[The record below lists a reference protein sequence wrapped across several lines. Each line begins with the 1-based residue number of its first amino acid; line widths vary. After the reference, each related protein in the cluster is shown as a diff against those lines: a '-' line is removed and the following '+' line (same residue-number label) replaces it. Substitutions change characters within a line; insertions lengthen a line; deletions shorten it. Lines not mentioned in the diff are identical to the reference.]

1 MPDPASPPRS
11 RLFLNL
17 AGLALLVLGALGG
30 WMFERQRTAG
40 AVSGG
45 DRAAM
50 EQVVHDYLLAHPEV
64 LPEAMDRLRD
74 KETQKQLAGIGGKL
88 YEAYPGAVMG
98 NPQGTVTLVAFSD
111 FACGYCRQSEPA
123 LAALIA
129 ENPDLKVVVR
139 HLPIIAPTSPAAAAM
154 GLAAAEQGK
163 YSAFHSAMFSAGRTD
178 PASVEAAARLAG
190 LDLDRARAAAVQPK
204 VQAELEANVGFARTL
219 GFNGTPVWI
228 AGDQI
233 LQGAVGKDALTQ
245 AVAKARK
252 ARS

>member
-11 RLFLNL
+11 RFLL
-17 AGLALLVLGALGG
+17 TFAGLALLVLGALGG

-40 AVSGG
+40 TVPSGE
-45 DRAAM
+45 RAAI
-50 EQVVHDYLLAHPEV
+50 EQVVREYLLAHPEV

-74 KETQKQLAGIGGKL
+74 KESQKQLSGIGDKL
-88 YEAYPGAVMG
+88 LQPYPGAVMG

-129 ENPDLKVVVR
+129 ENPDLKVVIR

-163 YSAFHSAMFSAGRTD
+163 YGAFHSAMFAAGRTD
-178 PASVEAAARLAG
+178 AASIEAAARLAG
-190 LDLDRARAAAVQPK
+190 LDPVRARDAAADPK
-204 VQAELEANVGFARTL
+204 VRAELETNVAYARSL
-219 GFNGTPVWI
+219 GLNGTPVWI

-233 LQGAVGKDALTQ
+233 LQGAVGKDALAQ
-245 AVAKARK
+245 AVAAARK

>member
-1 MPDPASPPRS
+1 MPDPASPPHS
-11 RLFLNL
+11 RFLL
-17 AGLALLVLGALGG
+17 TFAGLALLVLGALGG
-30 WMFERQRTAG
+30 WLFERQRTAG
-40 AVSGG
+40 TVPSGE
-45 DRAAM
+45 RAAI
-50 EQVVHDYLLAHPEV
+50 EQVVREYLLAHPEV

-74 KETQKQLAGIGGKL
+74 KESQKQLAGIGDKL
-88 YEAYPGAVMG
+88 LQPYPGAVMG

-129 ENPDLKVVVR
+129 ENPDLKVVIR

-163 YSAFHSAMFSAGRTD
+163 YGAFHSAMFAAGRTD
-178 PASVEAAARLAG
+178 AASIEAAARLAG
-190 LDLDRARAAAVQPK
+190 LDTARARAAAADPK
-204 VQAELEANVGFARTL
+204 VRAELETNVAYARSL
-219 GFNGTPVWI
+219 GLNGTPVWI

-233 LQGAVGKDALTQ
+233 LQGAVGKDALAQ
-245 AVAKARK
+245 AVAAARK